1 MSKKIIYDLAILG
14 AVIALGGLGYT
25 LAPLLTPKTDLA
37 APLSDCD
44 LNRGPCR
51 AALPG
56 GGEVEFSISPR
67 PVPALKPLTLSARV
81 SGIPASQV
89 EVDFA
94 GVDMKMGYNRPLL
107 AAAKEAGTFV
117 GQGNLP
123 VCITGTMIWQA
134 TVLVGSGGKNIA
146 IPFRFESA
154 APEGH

>member
-1 MSKKIIYDLAILG
+1 MKQLIKSATVYSAELPAAEHLEQHLQEN
-14 AVIALGGLGYT
+14 AFT
-25 LAPLLTPKTDLA
+25 EMTDLQI
-37 APLSDCD
+37 
-44 LNRGPCR
+44 R
-51 AALPG
+51 AVGFVAFDSGLYTAQFPG
-56 GGEVEFSISPR
+56 GVAFKVRIDEKI
-67 PVPALKPLTLSARV
+67 
-81 SGIPASQV
+81 IPASQV

-146 IPFRFESA
+146 VPFRFESA